1 MRYRDQVASPVLR
14 ARKLIEVPAVAA
26 TVIRPCDP
34 EVPIVQPVAVVI
46 VMTHLAAGVAAGD
59 EIRVTYNRVPGNNA
73 YFCTRKCAKKLAGKS
88 RCIVKCMC
96 EPDGCPLKRYYVTD
110 RVPSAATP

>member
-34 EVPIVQPVAVVI
+34 EVPIFQPVAVVI
-46 VMTHLAAGVAAGD
+46 VMTPELEPSTLITVKSKDELLGILGNAASVKAAVGNVYAAALEPGAKLLDLCIGESTHTLRIGRGFPVAA
-59 EIRVTYNRVPGNNA
+59 
-73 YFCTRKCAKKLAGKS
+73 
-88 RCIVKCMC
+88 
-96 EPDGCPLKRYYVTD
+96 
-110 RVPSAATP
+110 